1 MAIEKEKGGLGLR
14 NIQNF
19 NEALLAK
26 QLWRLITKP
35 ILMMSKVI
43 KAKYYPDGGLLNAKA
58 TKKGHGCGKIGL
70 EKKHVLQKDLRY
82 QVEDGTTI
90 KIWES
95 PWTGSA
101 KGFKLNSRK
110 PEAAK

>member
-1 MAIEKEKGGLGLR
+1 MVVEKLGWREKC
-14 NIQNF
+14 
-19 NEALLAK
+19 
-26 QLWRLITKP
+26 P
-35 ILMMSKVI
+35 SKRF
-43 KAKYYPDGGLLNAKA
+43 
-58 TKKGHGCGKIGL
+58 KIP
-70 EKKHVLQKDLRY
+70 
-82 QVEDGTTI
+82 VEDGKTI